1 MVQALGTLPLDA
13 DSVGKTG
20 MQAVPRLVVKGAPA
34 RSKRYDPNKTYTF
47 RYSSKRHG
55 ELPHVV
61 KFSGGR
67 SSGMLLFTLLE
78 NGFLRQERGDVIVFN
93 NTSCEHPETYRF
105 AAECKRRVET
115 DYGIPFFFVQFQTYE
130 DARQGE
136 WRRLPTYRLVNER
149 PHSKSNPDG
158 FHWKGE
164 VFEELLSHKAYVPSQ
179 FRRVCTKSLKL
190 EVTREFLR
198 DWFASK
204 DAIAQ
209 LGHGCEE
216 SQVDTEAMYLRHV
229 RSGGGVPEAVLLN
242 KRAYVLQRPT
252 GRPKQQYREFSA
264 PAAPFKNPHLQ
275 DRVFGR
281 KAWFGDDGIEYAAF
295 IGLRGDEG
303 LRVARV
309 EARSSDAHANAGY
322 EGEHVYMPLT
332 KMHITKDDV
341 NDFWEE
347 QGWGLKLGPETAL
360 SNCVYCFL
368 KGFSNLELVHK
379 AMEDRKKRKVRGF
392 GSTVD
397 TPCDLEWW
405 AKMER
410 KYGRD
415 LDMEGRERTNPDA
428 NDFIGFFGGSST
440 FSYDVLATSKSGAD
454 LSEYSET
461 VLPCDCTD

>member
-1 MVQALGTLPLDA
+1 MY
-13 DSVGKTG
+13 
-20 MQAVPRLVVKGAPA
+20 AVPKLTIKSSPGRP
-34 RSKRYDPNKTYTF
+34 KRYDASKTYSF
-47 RYSSKRHG
+47 RYEAKHHPD
-55 ELPHVV
+55 LPHVI

-78 NGFLRQERGDVIVFN
+78 NGFLRQERGDVVVFN

-105 AAECKRRVET
+105 AAECKHRVES

-149 PHSKSNPDG
+149 PYSKSNPDG
-158 FHWKGE
+158 FHWRGE

-179 FRRVCTKSLKL
+179 FRRVCTASLKL

-204 DAIAQ
+204 DVIPR
-209 LGHGCEE
+209 LGHGQNESLVDEE
-216 SQVDTEAMYLRHV
+216 TMYLRHV
-229 RSGGGVPEAVLLN
+229 RSGGGVPEEVLLE
-242 KRAYVLQRPT
+242 KRAYVLGRPT
-252 GRPKQQYREFSA
+252 GRPKQQYKQYSE
-264 PAAPFKNPHLQ
+264 PAAGFCNPHLQ
-275 DRVFGR
+275 GRVFGR
-281 KAWFGDDGIEYAAF
+281 KAWFGDDGIEYVAF
-295 IGLRGDEG
+295 IGLRGDEQ

-309 EARSSDAHANAGY
+309 KARASDVHANAGY

-341 NDFWEE
+341 NDFWDQ
-347 QGWGLKLGPETAL
+347 QGWGLKLGPQTAL

-368 KGFSNLELVHK
+368 KGVSNLELVHG

-397 TPCDLEWW
+397 TPCDLDWW
-405 AKMER
+405 AKMEK
-410 KYGRD
+410 KYGRN
-415 LDMEGRERTNPDA
+415 LKREERERTNPDA
-428 NDFIGFFGGSST
+428 NEFIGFFGGSST
-440 FSYDVLATSKSGAD
+440 FSYDVLASSKDGAD
-454 LSEYSET
+454 LSEYADAI
-461 VLPCDCTD
+461 LPCDCTD

>member
-1 MVQALGTLPLDA
+1 
-13 DSVGKTG
+13 
-20 MQAVPRLVVKGAPA
+20 MQAVPRLTIKGSPTQ
-34 RSKRYDPNKTYTF
+34 SKRYDPGKTYAF
-47 RYSSKRHG
+47 RYRAKRHRD
-55 ELPHVV
+55 LPHVV

-78 NGFLRQERGDVIVFN
+78 NGFLRQDRGDVVLFN

-105 AAECKRRVET
+105 AAECKHRVES

-149 PHSKSNPDG
+149 PYSKTNPDG
-158 FHWKGE
+158 FHWQGE

-179 FRRVCTKSLKL
+179 FRRVCTTSLKL
-190 EVTREFLR
+190 EVTRDFLR

-204 DAIAQ
+204 DSVAY
-209 LGHGCEE
+209 LGHGCDE
-216 SQVDTEAMYLRHV
+216 SQVDHEAMHWRHV
-229 RSGGGVPEAVLLN
+229 RSGGGVPKDVLLE
-242 KRAYVLQRPT
+242 KRAYVLSRPT
-252 GRPKQQYREFSA
+252 GRPKQLYKQFSG
-264 PAAPFKNPHLQ
+264 PATGFQNPHLQ
-275 DRVFGR
+275 DRIFGG
-281 KAWFGDDGIEYAAF
+281 KAWFGDGGIEYVAF
-295 IGLRGDEG
+295 IGLRGDEQ

-309 EARSSDAHANAGY
+309 EARSSDIHANAGY

-332 KMHITKDDV
+332 KMHVAKDDV
-341 NDFWEE
+341 NGFWDQ
-347 QGWGLKLGPETAL
+347 QGWGLKLRPQSSL

-368 KGFSNLELVHK
+368 KGVSNLELVHE

-397 TPCDLEWW
+397 TPCDLDWW
-405 AKMER
+405 ARMER

-415 LDMEGRERTNPDA
+415 LNREERERTNPAA

-440 FSYDVLATSKSGAD
+440 FSYDVLATSRNGAD
-454 LSEYSET
+454 LAEYADT